1 MLTEDEEFSYEDLK
15 AEFEQLEKVALT
27 TDDPYF
33 LGLYSG
39 ALFNAGNLS
48 SAIEISERVSQS
60 INTDTGAVEGA
71 ETSITSSNGE
81 SLVIETTSI
90 ALINWINQDSAIF
103 SQEIDLGI
111 EYILSKIKD
120 GGRFGST

>member
-1 MLTEDEEFSYEDLK
+1 
-15 AEFEQLEKVALT
+15 
-27 TDDPYF
+27 
-33 LGLYSG
+33 
-39 ALFNAGNLS
+39 
-48 SAIEISERVSQS
+48 
-60 INTDTGAVEGA
+60 VEGA

-90 ALINWINQDSAIF
+90 ALINWLNQDSAIF

>member
-1 MLTEDEEFSYEDLK
+1 VLTEDKEFSYEDLK

-48 SAIEISERVSQS
+48 SAVEISERVSQS
-60 INTDTGAVEGA
+60 LNIDTGAVEGA

-90 ALINWINQDSAIF
+90 ALINWINQDSAVF

>member
-1 MLTEDEEFSYEDLK
+1 VLTEDEEFSYEDLK

-60 INTDTGAVEGA
+60 INIDTGAVEGA

-90 ALINWINQDSAIF
+90 ALINWLNQDSAIF

>member
-15 AEFEQLEKVALT
+15 AEFEQLENVALT

-39 ALFNAGNLS
+39 ALFNEGNLS

-60 INTDTGAVEGA
+60 LNTDTGAVEGA

-90 ALINWINQDSAIF
+90 ALINWLNQDSAVF

>member
-1 MLTEDEEFSYEDLK
+1 VLTEDEEFSYEDLK

-60 INTDTGAVEGA
+60 LNTDTGAVEGA

-90 ALINWINQDSAIF
+90 ALINWLNQDSAIF

>member
-60 INTDTGAVEGA
+60 LNTDTGAVEGA

-90 ALINWINQDSAIF
+90 ALINWLNQDSAVF

>member
-1 MLTEDEEFSYEDLK
+1 VLTEDEEFSYEDLK

>member
-1 MLTEDEEFSYEDLK
+1 VLTEDEEFSYEDLK

-60 INTDTGAVEGA
+60 INIDTGAVEGA

>member
-15 AEFEQLEKVALT
+15 AEFEQLENVALT

-60 INTDTGAVEGA
+60 LNTDTGAVEGA

-81 SLVIETTSI
+81 SLIIETTSI
-90 ALINWINQDSAIF
+90 ALINWLNQDSAVF

>member
-1 MLTEDEEFSYEDLK
+1 VLTEDEEFSYEDLK

-60 INTDTGAVEGA
+60 LNIDTGAVEGA

-90 ALINWINQDSAIF
+90 ALINWLNQDSAIF

>member
-1 MLTEDEEFSYEDLK
+1 VLTEDEEFSYEDLK

-48 SAIEISERVSQS
+48 SAVEISERVSQS
-60 INTDTGAVEGA
+60 LNIDTGAVEGA

>member
-1 MLTEDEEFSYEDLK
+1 VLTEDEEFSYEDLK

-60 INTDTGAVEGA
+60 LNIDTGAVEGA

>member
-1 MLTEDEEFSYEDLK
+1 MVSISNN
-15 AEFEQLEKVALT
+15 
-27 TDDPYF
+27 DPYF

-39 ALFNAGNLS
+39 ALFNVGNQS
-48 SAIEISERVSQS
+48 SSIDLSERVSQFQ
-60 INTDTGAVEGA
+60 NEETGAVEGA
-71 ETSITSSNGE
+71 ESSITCSNGD
-81 SLVIETTSI
+81 SLTIETTSI
-90 ALINWINQDSAIF
+90 ALINWLNQDSSLF

>member
-60 INTDTGAVEGA
+60 INIDTGAVEGA

>member
-1 MLTEDEEFSYEDLK
+1 VLTEDKEFSYEDLK

-60 INTDTGAVEGA
+60 LNIDTGAVEGA

>member
-1 MLTEDEEFSYEDLK
+1 VLTEDGEFSYEDLK

-48 SAIEISERVSQS
+48 SAVEISERVSQS
-60 INTDTGAVEGA
+60 LNIDTGAVEGA